1 MVAKKKPRKGRKAA
15 SIAPL
20 SRDSGRRAPR
30 VAAALPDFS
39 PVRAAAEPASFS
51 PGLAAADLDAL
62 ARSSVA
68 LADGAASFGWALIE
82 IQRQFVAAGLG
93 AARALIDAPNSQ
105 DVIEVQRRY
114 VSGAVEIAVSESGG
128 LARLA
133 SRVANETWAPLA
145 PRFCRGSGLVDA
157 PLREHHMQA
166 GQLS

>member
-51 PGLAAADLDAL
+51 PGLAAAELDVL
-62 ARSSVA
+62 ARSSLA
-68 LADGAASFGWALIE
+68 LAEGAHAFGWALIE
-82 IQRQFVAAGLG
+82 VQRQFVLAGLG
-93 AARALIDAPNSQ
+93 AARALIDARDSQ

-114 VSGAVEIAVSESGG
+114 VSGAVEIAVREAGG
-128 LARLA
+128 LAQLA
-133 SRVANETWAPLA
+133 CRVANKAWVPLA
-145 PRFCRGSGLVDA
+145 PRFAAALGSQTW
-157 PLREHHMQA
+157 R
-166 GQLS
+166 

>member
-51 PGLAAADLDAL
+51 PGLAAAELDVL
-62 ARSSVA
+62 ARSSLA
-68 LADGAASFGWALIE
+68 LAEGAHAFGWALIE
-82 IQRQFVAAGLG
+82 VQRQFVLAGLG
-93 AARALIDAPNSQ
+93 AARALIDARDSQ

-145 PRFCRGSGLVDA
+145 PRFAAALGS
-157 PLREHHMQA
+157 RTWR
-166 GQLS
+166 